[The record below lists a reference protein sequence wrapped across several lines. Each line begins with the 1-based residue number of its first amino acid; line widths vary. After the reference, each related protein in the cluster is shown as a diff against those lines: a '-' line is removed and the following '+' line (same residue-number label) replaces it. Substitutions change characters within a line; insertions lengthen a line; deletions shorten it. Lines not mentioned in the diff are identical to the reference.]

1 METPRETLKLEAA
14 KTNRKKRYSK
24 RKSKKRPGR
33 LEHKKISLHV
43 KEALIEELKCT
54 ESKLR
59 EAVTKVVKQNKSLKK

>member
-1 METPRETLKLEAA
+1 METLKTLEAVKA
-14 KTNRKKRYSK
+14 NGSNRKKRYSK

-33 LEHKKISLHV
+33 LERKKISLRA

-54 ESKLR
+54 ELKLR